1 MDYENIFKYANL
13 RKEEMV
19 QSRIGLDALDKQ
31 IARAMCPELA
41 AGYLYN
47 VSELGRDGV
56 LLDDK
61 DVNPS
66 VFEFVDVASSGFQSH
81 LTNPARKWFSLG
93 NASGVEG
100 LDYSSNGLRTWYD
113 DATLLVEKV
122 LSVSG
127 TYNALHEA
135 YRQLVVLGRA
145 CIIRTEDI
153 HTVVRHTTLIPG
165 TYAFGFNANGEVD
178 SVVREFAMSAR
189 EVIETYGKEVC
200 SDQLIELAN
209 KGDIR
214 TKIRIF
220 QLIEPHRGKMGA
232 PVGGPM
238 MKSLPLDENH
248 TYRSI
253 HFSCDGSRFKRK
265 ILRISGFKRNPI
277 LAPRY
282 SVSGGH
288 LYGVGLGKRN
298 LPSAQGLQTVTRM
311 LYEAIAASVRPPVNA
326 PSEMKRARINLGP
339 GGVNYYSTSGSGQ
352 ATMVNS
358 VYASRPD
365 IQSIHLAQQSLEMK
379 LSRGFLNHLF
389 MSLDQIRERAKTAYE
404 TEQILIEAR
413 QVLGPV
419 ITVWDKE
426 LLDPLVMG
434 VFDACLDIEL
444 IQLPEGMSRESVSP
458 QYTSLIHM
466 AQKATG
472 LNQVQTFLQIAS
484 GVAQLNPSALDK
496 LDTDGAIDTAATMLQ
511 VPGRIVKPKKEVDA
525 IRQQRAEAQAE
536 AERQQQAMVM
546 AQQHKLEA
554 GTVKDLSHLPT
565 GTDVA
570 SLLQGMNFS

>member
-1 MDYENIFKYANL
+1 MDYDKIYKYVSL

-19 QSRIGLDALDKQ
+19 QSRIGLDKLDEK

-47 VSELGRDGV
+47 VSELGKNGV
-56 LLDDK
+56 LLSEK

-66 VFEFVDVASSGFQSH
+66 IFEFVDIASSGFQSH

-93 NASGVEG
+93 NASGMDGV
-100 LDYSSNGLRTWYD
+100 DYADNGLRTWYD
-113 DATLLVEKV
+113 DATAMVEKV

-135 YRQLVVLGRA
+135 YKQLVLLGRA
-145 CIIRTEDI
+145 CIVRTEDVR
-153 HTVVRHTTLIPG
+153 TVVRHTTLIPG
-165 TYAFGFNANGEVD
+165 TYAFGFNASGEVD
-178 SVVREFAMSAR
+178 SIVREFAMTAR
-189 EVIETYGKEVC
+189 EIIESYGKDVC
-200 SDQLIELAN
+200 TPKLIEMAER
-209 KGDIR
+209 GDVR
-214 TKIRIF
+214 TKIRLY
-220 QLIEPHRGKMGA
+220 QLIEPHRGETGE
-232 PVGGPM
+232 PIGG
-238 MKSLPLDENH
+238 KAIGGLKLDENH

-253 HFSCDGSRFKRK
+253 HFSQDSNFFKKR
-265 ILRISGFKRNPI
+265 ILRTAGFKRNPI

-282 SVSGGH
+282 SVSGGN

-298 LPSAQGLQTVTRM
+298 LPSVQGLQTVTRM
-311 LYEAIAASVRPPVNA
+311 LYEAIATSVRPPVNA
-326 PSEMKRARINLGP
+326 PAEMKRARINLGP
-339 GGVNYYSTSGSGQ
+339 GGVNYYTTSGSGQ

-358 VYASRPD
+358 VYGSRPD
-365 IQSIHLAQQSLEMK
+365 IQAILMSQQSLEMK

-389 MSLDQIRERAKTAYE
+389 MSLDQIRERTKTAYE

-434 VFDACLDIEL
+434 VFDACLDIGL
-444 IQLPEGMSRESVSP
+444 IQMPSGMARESVSP

-472 LNQVQTFLQIAS
+472 LNQVQTFLQMVG
-484 GVAQLNPSALDK
+484 GVAQLAPEVLDK
-496 LDTDGAIDTAATMLQ
+496 FDADGAIDTAATMLQ
-511 VPGRIVKPKKEVDA
+511 VPGRIVKPKKIVEA
-525 IRQQRAEAQAE
+525 IRQQRAQIQQQQAE
-536 AERQQQAMVM
+536 QQQAMM
-546 AQQHKLEA
+546 QAEQQKLQA
-554 GTVKDLSHLPT
+554 GTVRDLSRVPT

-570 SLLQGMNFS
+570 SLIQGMTI